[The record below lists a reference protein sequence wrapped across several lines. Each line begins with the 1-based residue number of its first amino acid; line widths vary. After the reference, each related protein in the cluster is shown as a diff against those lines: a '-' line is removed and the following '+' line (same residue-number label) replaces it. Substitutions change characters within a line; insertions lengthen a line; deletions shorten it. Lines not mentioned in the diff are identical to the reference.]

1 MQVPLFEAHFD
12 DAKREMIRV
21 SKVLLIPFPMILL
34 VTSPKKFK
42 NLVIVTAMCFGVL
55 AIKGA
60 IFGVRTGGESRVW
73 GPPDSLIADN
83 NTFGLSAYIS
93 LPHLLYLAP
102 TQHKRA
108 YRVAYF

>member
-42 NLVIVTAMCFGVL
+42 NLVIVTAMSFGVL

-60 IFGVRTGGESRVW
+60 IFGVRTGGGSPVW
-73 GPPDSLIADN
+73 GPPHFFISHN
-83 NTFGLSAYIS
+83 NAFALSVNMS
-93 LPHLLYLAP
+93 LPRLLYLDP
-102 TQHKRA
+102 DDQQPPDTLL
-108 YRVAYF
+108 Y